1 MEIHLN
7 QVLPVPMKDQSFS
20 PDSIWRNSITFV
32 QSGDALVLA
41 PSGTG
46 KTSLLSFL
54 FGMRSDYKG
63 EIRIDGK
70 NIRSFS
76 LNDWAEIRQRKI
88 SMVMQD
94 LRLIPT
100 LTVEENLRIKN
111 RLSNQFS
118 IEEIKEMLSRVGLAD
133 KWQQRCGTLSIGQ
146 QQRVSIVRALLQPYQ
161 WLFLDEPFSHIDND
175 NIFKAAELIRE
186 ISLKNGASVLMVSLG
201 SDFNLSFNQ
210 KYKL

>member
-1 MEIHLN
+1 
-7 QVLPVPMKDQSFS
+7 MKDQSFS

-54 FGMRSDYKG
+54 FGMRSDYEG

-76 LNDWAEIRQRKI
+76 LNDWAELRQRKI

-186 ISLKNGASVLMVSLG
+186 ISIKNGASVLMVSLG

>member
-1 MEIHLN
+1 
-7 QVLPVPMKDQSFS
+7 MKDQSFS

-32 QSGDALVLA
+32 QSGDTLVLA

-54 FGMRSDYKG
+54 FGMRSDYEG
-63 EIRIDGK
+63 EISIDGK

>member
-1 MEIHLN
+1 
-7 QVLPVPMKDQSFS
+7 MKDQSFS

-54 FGMRSDYKG
+54 FGMRSDYEG

>member
-1 MEIHLN
+1 
-7 QVLPVPMKDQSFS
+7 MKDQSFS

-46 KTSLLSFL
+46 KTSLLSFI
-54 FGMRSDYKG
+54 FGMRSDYEG
-63 EIRIDGK
+63 EISIDGK

>member
-1 MEIHLN
+1 
-7 QVLPVPMKDQSFS
+7 MKDQSFS

>member
-1 MEIHLN
+1 
-7 QVLPVPMKDQSFS
+7 
-20 PDSIWRNSITFV
+20 
-32 QSGDALVLA
+32 VLA